1 MSFSSSIKKDLS
13 ALVSESENGKRAELS
28 GIIGSSAKI
37 TVDDKN
43 RMTLLLTTEN
53 PAVAGKIFKYIK
65 KLYGITPKI
74 NIVRTKKFKD
84 HRAYHLSV
92 EAPESV
98 QKILKDTRI
107 LKRNDQGQVF
117 FANEVPKLFSSKQA
131 FIKSYLRGVFL
142 GCGSITN
149 PEKNY
154 HLELVSRQ
162 KNYLASVREL
172 FAHYDIKGNLI
183 KRKSSYV
190 LYIKESESITGF
202 LGVIGAHKALLEIEN
217 IKIVKEMRS
226 DVNRQVNCET
236 ANMNKT
242 AAAAFEQLDNIR
254 YIKERIGLQKLSK
267 NLQQMAEVR
276 LNYPDLTIRE
286 LGEKMDPPVGKSG
299 VYHRLKK
306 LNEMAEDLRREEEN
320 RRG

>member
-1 MSFSSSIKKDLS
+1 MSFSSSIKKDLC
-13 ALVSESENGKRAELS
+13 ALSSESDNGRRAELS
-28 GIIGSSAKI
+28 GIIGASGKI
-37 TVDDKN
+37 MVN
-43 RMTLLLTTEN
+43 EAGQMTLRLTTEH
-53 PAVAGKIFKYIK
+53 PAVAGKVFKFIK
-65 KLYGITPKI
+65 GLYGVTAKITI
-74 NIVRTKKFKD
+74 LRTKKFKD
-84 HRAYHLSV
+84 HRAYHILV
-92 EAPESV
+92 EDPGAVERM
-98 QKILKDTRI
+98 LKDTRI
-107 LKRNDQGQVF
+107 LRRNDQGQIF
-117 FANEVPKLFSSKQA
+117 FANEVPKLFTSRQA

-162 KNYLASVREL
+162 RRYLASVAEL
-172 FAHYDIKGNLI
+172 FAHYDIKGSLI

-217 IKIVKEMRS
+217 IRIVKEMRN

-254 YIKERIGLQKLSK
+254 YIKASVGLNKLPV

-276 LNYPDLTIRE
+276 LNYPDLTIKE
-286 LGEKMDPPVGKSG
+286 LGQKMDPPVGKSG

-306 LNEMAEDLRREEEN
+306 LNAMAEALRQ
-320 RRG
+320 GGKI